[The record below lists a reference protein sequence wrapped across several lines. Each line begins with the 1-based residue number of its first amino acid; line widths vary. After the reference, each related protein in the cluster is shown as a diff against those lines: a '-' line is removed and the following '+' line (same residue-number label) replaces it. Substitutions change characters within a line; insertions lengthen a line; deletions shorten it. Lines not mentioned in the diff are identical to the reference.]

1 VCFLGARSSA
11 MLGWLVESCFTGI
24 VRKAM
29 AIRINR
35 VYTRTGDNGTTAL
48 VGGARVPKDSVRV
61 EAYGAVDELNS
72 ILGLARAFN
81 REDAS
86 TAGREPLEKILKQL
100 QNELFD
106 LGSELATPPSA
117 FREGMFRVGPDEIK
131 RLESLID
138 ECQEILEPLRSFVLP
153 GGGRVSATLHHART
167 VCRRAERDI
176 LRLSR
181 HEDLGECVIPYVN
194 RLGDLLFVLAR
205 WAGHQRSEAEHLWE
219 RGLRG
224 KPPHGEEN
232 EDAGKHRKE
241 NDG

>member
-1 VCFLGARSSA
+1 
-11 MLGWLVESCFTGI
+11 
-24 VRKAM
+24 M

-48 VGGARVPKDSVRV
+48 VGGGRVPKDSVRV

-72 ILGLARAFN
+72 IVGLARAFN

-86 TAGREPLEKILKQL
+86 ATGREPLERILKQL

-106 LGSELATPPSA
+106 LGSELATPPQT
-117 FREGMFRVGPDEIK
+117 FRDGMFRVGLDEIK

-138 ECQEILEPLRSFVLP
+138 ECQETLEPLCSFVLP

-181 HEDLGECVIPYVN
+181 QEDLGEHVIPYVN
-194 RLGDLLFVLAR
+194 RLGDLLFVLTR
-205 WAGHQRSEAEHLWE
+205 WAGKQRGETEHLWE

-224 KPPHGEEN
+224 NAPGRGSKAV
-232 EDAGKHRKE
+232 AGKERKE